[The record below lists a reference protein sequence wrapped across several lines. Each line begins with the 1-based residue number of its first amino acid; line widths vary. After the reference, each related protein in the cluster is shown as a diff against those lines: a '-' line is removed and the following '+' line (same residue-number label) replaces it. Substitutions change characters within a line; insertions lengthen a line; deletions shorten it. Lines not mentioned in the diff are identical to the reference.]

1 LCILG
6 TKYTSETETEQL
18 VSINEGL
25 KKELEVIVQTIET
38 QYARMKEEKK
48 KELEHLKQ
56 RVDDDEEVR
65 SKEMKLRMAQGKV
78 NKMK

>member
-1 LCILG
+1 M
-6 TKYTSETETEQL
+6 
-18 VSINEGL
+18 
-25 KKELEVIVQTIET
+25 IVQTIEN

-48 KELEHLKQ
+48 KEIENLKQ
-56 RVDDDEEVR
+56 RVDEDEEVR